1 VPDVSVQ
8 TSGARVTLRSMN
20 DRHGRA
26 NLEQIRILM
35 EELAVSHGHDSP
47 PVLVEPADAGEVDG
61 ETALPGTSER
71 PAPT

>member
-1 VPDVSVQ
+1 MLDVSVQ
-8 TSGARVTLRSMN
+8 TPGTCVTLRSMN

-35 EELAVSHGHDSP
+35 EELEAPPRHDRP

-61 ETALPGTSER
+61 ETALPGTAER
-71 PAPT
+71 TAPT